1 MQEGRPRESLVLF
14 DTPIEVSSIALE
26 MITGMLTYNRSDLVL
41 TQTTPSRNNSDVS
54 HPTRYMRIKL
64 TFSFI

>member
-14 DTPIEVSSIALE
+14 DTPIEVSSTLVK
-26 MITGMLTYNRSDLVL
+26 ITGMLLSFRSDLVL
-41 TQTTPSRNNSDVS
+41 TQMTPSRNNSVVS
-54 HPTRYMRIKL
+54 HPTRHMCIKL